1 MSTQSLD
8 GSKLRE
14 MLIGGAENIR
24 QNLSEINDLN
34 VFPVPD
40 GDTGTNMTMTIDG
53 GLAELGGA
61 SSSLSSVMDRFAHG
75 MLLGARGNS
84 GVILSQ
90 IFAGIKEV
98 LSRYESVTAVDLA
111 EAYKSGIEKSYA
123 SVVNPTEGTILT
135 VFRESTEYASER
147 IDSTSTIEDF
157 YRLHIEEARRSLERT
172 KEILPVLAEAD
183 VVDSGGAGYLCIAI
197 GMYSALTGEF
207 SEELY
212 KVSEPMPAAPRLD
225 LDSFR
230 RDSVLEFG
238 YCTEFLLRLTCDKTP
253 DFESFDPAIII
264 STLEE
269 LGGESIVCY
278 KTDDIVKVHVH
289 TFEPGAVLNACQR
302 YGEFLT
308 LKIENM
314 SVGHTE
320 AEAKPKKV
328 NELNKPYSVIA
339 VATGEGLSS
348 LFLDMGADGII
359 KGGQTANPSTEEFLE
374 AFDAYHAEDII
385 VLPNNKNILLAAK
398 QAQEMYKDARIHI
411 VPTKTIMQGYAAL
424 SVINPGVSDIDT
436 IVESAARAAAES
448 VGGEITCA
456 VRDVS
461 IDGVDI
467 KKGDY
472 IAISEGS
479 ITAVADTSE
488 QALLKMLASVADL
501 DEREIVTLFVGLDV
515 DDERRA
521 EITERLEELY
531 PELEIIVYKGGQE
544 LYDFLVTVE

>member
-1 MSTQSLD
+1 
-8 GSKLRE
+8 
-14 MLIGGAENIR
+14 
-24 QNLSEINDLN
+24 
-34 VFPVPD
+34 
-40 GDTGTNMTMTIDG
+40 
-53 GLAELGGA
+53 
-61 SSSLSSVMDRFAHG
+61 
-75 MLLGARGNS
+75 
-84 GVILSQ
+84 
-90 IFAGIKEV
+90 
-98 LSRYESVTAVDLA
+98 
-111 EAYKSGIEKSYA
+111 
-123 SVVNPTEGTILT
+123 
-135 VFRESTEYASER
+135 
-147 IDSTSTIEDF
+147 
-157 YRLHIEEARRSLERT
+157 
-172 KEILPVLAEAD
+172 
-183 VVDSGGAGYLCIAI
+183 
-197 GMYSALTGEF
+197 
-207 SEELY
+207 
-212 KVSEPMPAAPRLD
+212 
-225 LDSFR
+225 
-230 RDSVLEFG
+230 
-238 YCTEFLLRLTCDKTP
+238 
-253 DFESFDPAIII
+253 
-264 STLEE
+264 
-269 LGGESIVCY
+269 
-278 KTDDIVKVHVH
+278 
-289 TFEPGAVLNACQR
+289 
-302 YGEFLT
+302 
-308 LKIENM
+308 
-314 SVGHTE
+314 
-320 AEAKPKKV
+320 
-328 NELNKPYSVIA
+328 
-339 VATGEGLSS
+339 
-348 LFLDMGADGII
+348 MGADGII